1 MKCKKSDQK
10 FLQKQKNRKVKQDIE
25 LVTAQKSLFLLHKS
39 SINVQDFVNECCT
52 KIGICISPRQKEE
65 KVLDTYC
72 VKITILS
79 KNLSSFSLNLQELK
93 HLMNSV
99 EVTLQNPVKGF
110 FRVIHF
116 FLIRRIFPKKICHV
130 TNRFR
135 F

>member
-1 MKCKKSDQK
+1 MKCNKSDQK